1 MKKLS
6 MILLAAFLVFA
17 VAGQAVAAFEKNQF
31 VQVVYNDLDIEAGV
45 DLGNVGSFDFS
56 GTNVLLADAGT
67 VPWAD
72 LKPFEDLRVGYYSA
86 QEGYHNWFTTTQ
98 TVAPSVVNGGIVNF
112 QNQATQIG
120 VYYDHNQ
127 VAPGVA
133 EVPASGLDSYDM
145 LMNDHSTAP
154 GAYAGFNA
162 KDWVDGESSL
172 ADLATVGYVDM
183 FLYDYYMNVLVK
195 GVDPSTDYSG
205 VLRLY
210 ADGSTVL
217 NPTVVPIPGAAILL
231 ASGLLGLV
239 GIRRKNA

>member
-6 MILLAAFLVFA
+6 MILLAVFLVFA
-17 VAGQAVAAFEKNQF
+17 TAGQAAAYFEKNQL
-31 VQVVYNDLDIEAGV
+31 VQTVYNDEDIEAAM
-45 DLGNVGSFDFS
+45 DLGNLGSFDFS
-56 GTNVLLADAGT
+56 GTNLLADAGT

-72 LKPFEDLRVGYYSA
+72 LKPFADLRVGYYCA
-86 QEGYHNWFTTTQ
+86 QDGYQNWFTTTQ
-98 TVAPSVVNGGIVNF
+98 TVAPTVVNGGLVPF
-112 QNQATQIG
+112 QNQASIIAMGYQG
-120 VYYDHNQ
+120 NM

-133 EVPASGLDSYDM
+133 EVPVGDTQSYDN
-145 LMNDHSTAP
+145 LMNDGSTSP
-154 GAYAGFNA
+154 GVYAGFNFN
-162 KDWVDGESSL
+162 WVDGESSL

-231 ASGLLGLV
+231 GSGLLGLV
-239 GIRRKNA
+239 GIRRRNT